1 MTATTTT
8 SAATPAP
15 PPQVADKGLR
25 RGAIGLAGSIV
36 LGVAQTAPAY
46 SVAVTLAF
54 LVGAVGLQS
63 PALLLAGF
71 VPILCM
77 TIVEREFV
85 EREPDAGTV
94 FVWVGRALGP
104 RVGWICSWAL
114 LAATFISLA
123 NLANIAG
130 TYFFLLVGWDA
141 AAGTE
146 WATIAVGLVWLGIAT
161 WLGVLGIQLSSRV
174 QAALLSL
181 GLIVL
186 AVFAVVALIKVA
198 AGSAGS
204 QSIDPS
210 LHWLNPFSAG
220 SSSAFFSGMLL
231 AIFFYWGWDGPAAV
245 AEEASGGTVTPK
257 RALVYSALAL
267 LGFYVVVVIA
277 LQAYA
282 GTGTKGIG
290 LGSDAVAGDVLSP
303 IGAAA
308 IGSWY
313 GTAME
318 LVVMLSAGAALI
330 AALLPTARSLLSMG
344 AYRAVPNA
352 FAKVDERNGSPV
364 GATIGC
370 ALAIGGVLIVLS
382 IVSNHVLSDS
392 ISAIVLLIAFYYTLL
407 GLAALWAFRREA
419 TRSAADFGAKFAAPL
434 IGTVVLGWALV
445 RNGHDTIAKDYGF
458 TTLFGL
464 GGVFVIGAATL
475 LIGVLLMVIWNMR
488 APAFFRGET
497 FSPRYLEEHRPDL
510 VQHVRGL

>member
-1 MTATTTT
+1 VTTTAST
-8 SAATPAP
+8 TAASTG
-15 PPQVADKGLR
+15 PQVADKGLR
-25 RGAIGLAGSIV
+25 RGAIGLIGSVV
-36 LGVAQTAPAY
+36 LGVVQTAPAY

-54 LVGAVGLQS
+54 LVGAVAMQS

-85 EREPDAGTV
+85 SREPDCGTV
-94 FVWVGRALGP
+94 FVWVGRSLGP
-104 RVGWICSWAL
+104 RAGWICSWTL

-130 TYFFLLVGWDA
+130 TYFFLLFNWDK

-146 WATIAVGLVWLGIAT
+146 WATIAVGMAWLGIAT
-161 WLGVLGIQLSSRV
+161 WLGVRGIELSSRV
-174 QAALLSL
+174 QGALLSL

-186 AVFAVVALIKVA
+186 AVFATVALIKVA
-198 AGSAGS
+198 AGTAGG
-204 QSIDPS
+204 QSISPHLS
-210 LHWLNPFSAG
+210 WLNPFSVG

-245 AEEASGGTVTPK
+245 AEEARGGTGTPK

-282 GTGTKGIG
+282 GIGTKGIG

-303 IGAAA
+303 IGGAA
-308 IGSWY
+308 IGSWF

-318 LVVMLSAGAALI
+318 FVVMLSAGAALI
-330 AALLPTARSLLSMG
+330 AAMLPTARSLLSMG
-344 AYRAVPNA
+344 AYRAVPGL
-352 FAKVDERNGSPV
+352 FAKVDEDKGSPV
-364 GATIGC
+364 GATVAC
-370 ALAIGGVLIVLS
+370 AVAIAGVLIVLS
-382 IVSNHVLSDS
+382 IVSNNVLGDS
-392 ISAIVLLIAFYYTLL
+392 ISAIVLLIAFYYALL
-407 GLAALWAFRREA
+407 GVAALWAFRGEI
-419 TRSAADFGAKFAAPL
+419 TRSFGDFMSKFVAPL
-434 IGTVVLGWALV
+434 LGTVILAWALV
-445 RNGHDTIAKDYGF
+445 RNGKDTIADDYGL
-458 TTLFGL
+458 TTLFGV
-464 GGVFVIGAATL
+464 GGVFVIGASTI
-475 LIGVLLMVIWNMR
+475 LIGVVLMILWNLR

-497 FSPRYLEEHRPDL
+497 FAPHYLEEHRPDL